1 MRQSEFRKKIR
12 ESGDV
17 ELEATLKQE
26 RESLYK
32 MRQQIALKQLDNPH
46 AITNAK
52 KNVARVLSE
61 MRAREIKAGKGSKN
75 G

>member
-1 MRQSEFRKKIR
+1 MRQSEFRKKIK
-12 ESGDV
+12 EAGEV
-17 ELEATLKQE
+17 ELETILNQE

-46 AITNAK
+46 AITNSK

-61 MRAREIKAGKGSKN
+61 QRERQIKAGKA
-75 G
+75 